1 MSDIENLKT
10 TAIKGLEAHS
20 RLETLSLEYERVKK
34 LVPTMQERIQ
44 NAKDKTRL
52 KELESVFNSSPTVL
66 SSSYSKRRNSVI
78 KSRGKKDRYIPI
90 TGNKNDRGVYSPV
103 CLFTCTVWT
112 RLSRTLTR
120 SSCSDADKIIFAGNS
135 QYSTLF
141 PKSSKQGF
149 YWQHKHCL
157 YLFCKH
163 IKIRG
168 L

>member
-78 KSRGKKDRYIPI
+78 KSRERKIGIYLSRAIKTTGVFIPLF
-90 TGNKNDRGVYSPV
+90 V
-103 CLFTCTVWT
+103 FTCTVWT